1 VLVVGAG
8 IVGTAIAARLAR
20 AGLDVTVV
28 DRYGPAA
35 GTSSSGE
42 GDLLVSDKLPGPDLA
57 IALRGLERWDEL
69 AERAGQQIEFEKKGG
84 LIVAHDEA
92 GLQDLWALARAQGE
106 QGARVDLVKGE
117 DLRQLEPAL
126 SRDLPG
132 GVAYEQDCQV
142 QPMLAVAFHV
152 AEVIGHGGR
161 VVPGVDVLGA
171 ERDGNG
177 MISALL
183 TNAGKVAVGEWV
195 VNAAGPWAGEL
206 ARRLGTEIAVGPRR
220 GHVLVTEPL
229 PPMVRRKVFEASYIG
244 SVHQSDAAWACSAVV
259 EATAGGTMLLGSSR
273 ESVGF
278 AHEVNP
284 DIVAAIARRAI
295 ALVPDLAH
303 ARLMR
308 AYVGFRPATPD
319 RLPIIG
325 ADRNVGRLLH
335 ATGHEGAGVG
345 LSEVTAELVHSL
357 VMGLTPPLDLGPFG
371 PERFDSEPTAG
382 AAPPPTAVPPP
393 SGPPAAPPAT
403 GRPPVKLGAAP
414 PPPRDSGDAGSTP
427 ASHPAPPPDF
437 PGAGERRAHFRFDG
451 RELAA
456 PEGTTIAGA
465 LISNEERTWRTT
477 RTGGQRRGLFC
488 GIGTCFDCL
497 VDVNGE
503 KAVRACVRALRAGD
517 QVGSS
522 ASRGLGMVEATLGDD
537 KGTSARIEQFDGQ
550 TGTGTDVEM
559 ADVVVIGG
567 GPAGMAA
574 ASAAAGRGAR
584 VVLVD
589 AAPRLGGQFFR
600 QPLLDSGAESPPAG
614 PSLPARFHA
623 LAADPLVDLRL
634 GRGVWSVSR
643 GTAGFLVRLDGGP
656 GPLLRSRAL
665 VLATGASE
673 LALPFPG
680 WDLPGVVTAGAAQA
694 LLKSQR
700 IAIGRRVVVA
710 GTGPFLFPVAA
721 ALAKSGA
728 QVTAVEAAR
737 ARTGPKALPGL
748 VAHPGKLAEA
758 AGYAWE
764 LARHRVRLLTGRA
777 VVRCEG
783 SGRVERAVLAR
794 LGPDWRAVA
803 GSEQTVEADAVCVSY
818 GFVPR
823 LELARQLDAG
833 NPARNGDVA
842 SGVACDAAMASAT
855 PGLFVAGELAGVAG
869 AEVAEL
875 EGEVAGHAAA
885 SYAGGRDDRSPSER
899 ERLRRRLQ
907 RGRAFASGLEALYP
921 LGTGWTSWLDRSTVF
936 CRCEQTTWGSVETA
950 INQGAFSAREVRSV
964 TRCGMGYCQGRTCGP
979 ALQLAMSAVTGRPVA
994 RVGDLQKR
1002 PVAVPVALG
1011 QVAGLATPGD
1021 PFNLAG
1027 PGRDP
1032 GLHS

>member
-1 VLVVGAG
+1 VVGAG
-8 IVGTAIAARLAR
+8 IIGTAIAARLAR

-28 DRYGPAA
+28 DRSGPAA

-42 GDLLVSDKLPGPDLA
+42 GDLLVSDKLPGAELA
-57 IALRGLERWDEL
+57 LALRGLERWDEF
-69 AERAGQQIEFEKKGG
+69 AERAGRQIEFEKKGG

-92 GLQDLWALARAQGE
+92 GLQELWALARAQAG
-106 QGARVDLVKGE
+106 QGARVDLLKDE

-126 SRDLPG
+126 SRELPG
-132 GVAYEQDCQV
+132 GVAYEQDSQV

-152 AEVIGHGGR
+152 AEVIEHGGR
-161 VVPGVDVLGA
+161 VVAGVEVLGA
-171 ERDGNG
+171 ERDGDG
-177 MISALL
+177 AISALL
-183 TNAGKVAVGEWV
+183 TSAGKVVVGEWV

-206 ARRLGTEIAVGPRR
+206 ARRLGTEIPVGPRR

-229 PPMVRRKVFEASYIG
+229 PPIVRRKVFEADYVG
-244 SVHQSDAAWACSAVV
+244 SVHQSDAAWACSSVV
-259 EATAGGTMLLGSSR
+259 EATASGTMLLGSSR

-278 AHEVNP
+278 DHELNA

-308 AYVGFRPATPD
+308 AYTGFRPATPD

-325 ADRNVGRLLH
+325 ADQTVGRLLH

-357 VMGLTPPLDLGPFG
+357 VVGGTPPLDLGPFA
-371 PERFDSEPTAG
+371 PDRLCSEPTAG
-382 AAPPPTAVPPP
+382 DALPPTSRPPASPPGAGRPTVKLREVREVPPP
-393 SGPPAAPPAT
+393 LSG
-403 GRPPVKLGAAP
+403 R
-414 PPPRDSGDAGSTP
+414 RS
-427 ASHPAPPPDF
+427 
-437 PGAGERRAHFRFDG
+437 AGEQGVRFRFDG
-451 RELAA
+451 RDLTAA
-456 PEGTTIAGA
+456 EGTTIAGA
-465 LISNEERTWRTT
+465 LISNGERTWRTT
-477 RTGGQRRGLFC
+477 RSGGQRRGLFC

-497 VDVNGE
+497 VDVNGQ
-503 KAVRACVRALRAGD
+503 KAVRACLRALSDGD
-517 QVGSS
+517 EVGSS
-522 ASRGLGMVEATLGDD
+522 ASLGLGVV
-537 KGTSARIEQFDGQ
+537 KGTVGARNGPLARNEQPDGGA
-550 TGTGTDVEM
+550 GTDNDVEM
-559 ADVVVIGG
+559 ADVVVVGG

-574 ASAAAGRGAR
+574 AAAAARRGAR

-589 AAPRLGGQFFR
+589 ATARLGGQFFR
-600 QPLLDSGAESPPAG
+600 QPLLDDGTGSTPAG
-614 PSLPARFHA
+614 PSLPARFRG
-623 LAADPLVDLRL
+623 LAAGPLVDLRL
-634 GRGVWSVSR
+634 GRSVWSASR
-643 GTAGFLVRLDGGP
+643 EAAGFLLRLDGGP
-656 GPLLRSRAL
+656 GRLLRSRAL

-680 WDLPGVVTAGAAQA
+680 WELPGVVTAGAAQA

-700 IAIGRRVVVA
+700 VAIGRRVVVA

-728 QVTAVEAAR
+728 RVTAVEAAQARSGAR
-737 ARTGPKALPGL
+737 AVPGL
-748 VAHPGKLAEA
+748 VARPAKLAEA

-764 LARHRVRLLTGRA
+764 LARHRVRFLTGRA
-777 VVRCEG
+777 VTRCEG

-794 LGPDWRAVA
+794 LGPDWKAVR
-803 GSEQTVEADAVCVSY
+803 GQEQTVEADAVCVSY

-823 LELARQLDAG
+823 LELARQLGAG
-833 NPARNGDVA
+833 DSGRTGFLAG
-842 SGVACDAAMASAT
+842 GVACDATMASST
-855 PGLFVAGELAGVAG
+855 PGLFAAGELAGVAG

-885 SYAGGRDDRSPSER
+885 SYVGLRDGRSPSER
-899 ERLRRRLQ
+899 EGLRRRLE
-907 RGRAFASGLEALYP
+907 RGRAFANGLEALYP

-950 INQGAFSAREVRSV
+950 IRQGATSAREVRSV

-979 ALQLAMSAVTGRPVA
+979 ALQLAISAVTGRPID

-1002 PVAVPVALG
+1002 PVAAPVPLG
-1011 QVAGLATPGD
+1011 QVAGLV
-1021 PFNLAG
+1021 G
-1027 PGRDP
+1027 PGGASPGP
-1032 GLHS
+1032 GLHN